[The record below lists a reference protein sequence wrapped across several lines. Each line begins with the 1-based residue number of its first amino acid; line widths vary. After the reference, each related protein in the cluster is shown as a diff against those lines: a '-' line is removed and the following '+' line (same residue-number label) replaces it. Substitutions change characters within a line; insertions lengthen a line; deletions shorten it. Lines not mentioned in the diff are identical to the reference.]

1 MSFTSPPNLTL
12 PDTSADII
20 RPRKLGTVNCIN
32 TARLGEPITLRY
44 FGASALCN
52 ATGQAHPTQ
61 AQAEADVL
69 AWADGKHVAYEQQA
83 VVQLAS
89 LATCATQPAPLA
101 DAALAEFTRLLLL
114 TPITYVTSPDGE
126 FAAPMVAGRSLLAL
140 LNGEPVIRIADA
152 ERLVQVNALPSL
164 LAQLIPGS
172 STERAPTTWAY
183 GQACAALEK
192 HRQRADAAATEYLQ
206 PGDEV
211 DEEMVNHFG
220 GVVSPQYCTHHFTQV
235 GEPQYERDGR
245 FHYMTFGLFG
255 ERYLYLGIL
264 PPFKQPKY

>member
-1 MSFTSPPNLTL
+1 
-12 PDTSADII
+12 
-20 RPRKLGTVNCIN
+20 
-32 TARLGEPITLRY
+32 
-44 FGASALCN
+44 
-52 ATGQAHPTQ
+52 
-61 AQAEADVL
+61 VL
-69 AWADGKHVAYEQQA
+69 AWADGKPVAYEQQA
-83 VVQLAS
+83 VVPLAS
-89 LATCATQPAPLA
+89 LPTCGKTPAPLA
-101 DAALAEFTRLLLL
+101 DAVLSELK
-114 TPITYVTSPDGE
+114 
-126 FAAPMVAGRSLLAL
+126 AL
-140 LNGEPVIRIADA
+140 LHYPGLPSLPWAARKGFNGDKQIDFLACALYDGLRIHWGENYGVGSPTSEAVA
-152 ERLVQVNALPSL
+152 KLIAGAVNALPSL
-164 LAQLIPGS
+164 LAQLTPGS

-192 HRQRADAAATEYLQ
+192 HRQRADAAEAKLAVKTYQAWENGPEMSATEYLQ

-264 PPFKQPKY
+264 PPFKQPKR